1 MAGGLGEIGT
11 LSWTRR
17 TNGILTRRERL
28 RYVARAARV
37 TVTATPRLLGSRV
50 GVRARRRAS
59 IDEADLRPPDSKLAR
74 EAVDECGELMPRM
87 IIEHSYRSYFYARA
101 LAELEGV
108 GHDPEV
114 LFVAA
119 MYHDAGAM
127 EPDLSN
133 GGRCFTLPGA
143 ELAVQRLEAAER
155 SREQAEAGGEAITL
169 HINPDVPVEQGAE
182 QHLLHDGVLLDAT
195 GVRAWDFDSEAIELV
210 RSRHPRLRFTQEG
223 GGLLKA
229 QAKAIPGCRIAA
241 AFRTGFGAALL
252 LSWRD

>member
-11 LSWTRR
+11 LGWTRR
-17 TNGILTRRERL
+17 ANGILSRRERW
-28 RYVARAARV
+28 RYMARAARV

-50 GVRARRRAS
+50 GVRARHRAS
-59 IDEADLRPPDSKLAR
+59 IEEGDLRPPDSKLAR
-74 EAVDECGELMPRM
+74 EAVEECEELMPRT
-87 IIEHSYRSYFYARA
+87 IIEHSYRSYLYARA
-101 LAELEGV
+101 LGELDSV
-108 GHDPEV
+108 AHDDEV

-127 EPDLSN
+127 APDVSD
-133 GGRCFTLPGA
+133 GGRCFTLEGA
-143 ELAVQRLEAAER
+143 ELAIQRLDGGGR

-182 QHLLHDGVLLDAT
+182 QHLLHDGVLLDAV
-195 GVRAWDFDSEAIELV
+195 GVRAWEIEPEAIKLV

-229 QAKAIPGCRIAA
+229 QARAIPACRIAA